1 MDGKETMRQRL
12 TTVAIL
18 FGLVGLPVGVTT
30 LAEQFDEYSRLPV
43 IAAFASPA
51 VLALALDQHRSH
63 QKA

>member
-18 FGLVGLPVGVTT
+18 FGLVGLPVTVTT

-43 IAAFASPA
+43 MAALASPA
-51 VLALALDQHRSH
+51 VLVLALGQHRSQ